1 MKEEISCFIRQ
12 HPLPIEI
19 DAEVAKNLN
28 ERIDNGIV
36 EECLPL
42 KQYHLLPLATEAG
55 KPTELRICCDLRKV
69 NLNISKTYSEGYAI
83 PKIQNIFDR
92 AFAKRKIL
100 TKLDLKQ
107 AYYSFPV
114 DKASQEVLAFSYKG
128 QHYKNHCR
136 F

>member
-42 KQYHLLPLATEAG
+42 KQYHLLPLAV
-55 KPTELRICCDLRKV
+55 P
-69 NLNISKTYSEGYAI
+69 
-83 PKIQNIFDR
+83 
-92 AFAKRKIL
+92 
-100 TKLDLKQ
+100 
-107 AYYSFPV
+107 
-114 DKASQEVLAFSYKG
+114 
-128 QHYKNHCR
+128 
-136 F
+136 